1 MRSYQS
7 AAIGERMS
15 DNRSESSSD
24 ESSDNEGTGDA
35 NCVRE
40 SKKKEKVPFAGLS
53 SLRSQWESGTVPK
66 GENPSDDPPTE
77 SSETKDEL
85 FKLRQKICLG
95 RSASMRQMY
104 EKACNGS
111 NKSVSPLPRQPESLN
126 IESSAKATLLKEKFE
141 KGQIENDTEEGRI
154 DKLRK
159 ETEEDLKLA
168 LEAETAARDAKSLFK
183 QMDASL
189 VKSATNSS
197 IAKQYNSHSNAQ
209 SNQSNNN
216 NNTNRIHRI
225 HAAEP
230 LFKPAEVVK
239 CADPKE
245 REDVVIDSYEVK
257 KRYKF
262 FETYVDENNRKR
274 ESSSPTS
281 TDGDNVDGTPF
292 GEPRVEILP
301 DANIVHQNDIH
312 EDIPKIETTSK
323 MLNKF
328 KQLENQMNAE
338 NQAQGGPKPLKR
350 ITPPREF
357 TKDVIE
363 NEHPVERDPNIGM

>member
-1 MRSYQS
+1 MLSYQS
-7 AAIGERMS
+7 AATGEKMS
-15 DNRSESSSD
+15 ENRSESSSD
-24 ESSDNEGTGDA
+24 ESSDNEGTGGV

-66 GENPSDDPPTE
+66 GENPSDEPPTD
-77 SSETKDEL
+77 SNETKDEL

-111 NKSVSPLPRQPESLN
+111 SKSVSPLPRQPESLS

-141 KGQIENDTEEGRI
+141 KGQIENETEDDRI
-154 DKLRK
+154 EKLRK

-168 LEAETAARDAKSLFK
+168 LEAETAAREAKSLFK

-189 VKSATNSS
+189 AKSATNSS
-197 IAKQYNSHSNAQ
+197 IANKKPHNPHPNANSTQPN
-209 SNQSNNN
+209 
-216 NNTNRIHRI
+216 NRINRV
-225 HAAEP
+225 HATEA
-230 LFKPAEVVK
+230 LFKPAEIVK

-245 REDVVIDSYEVK
+245 REDVQIDTSEVK

-262 FETYVDENNRKR
+262 FETYKEEITTRKR
-274 ESSSPTS
+274 ESISSQNDDT
-281 TDGDNVDGTPF
+281 DNVDGTVV

-301 DANIVHQNDIH
+301 DANIVHHNDIH
-312 EDIPKIETTSK
+312 DEIPKIETTSK

-328 KQLENQMNAE
+328 KQLENQMNME
-338 NQAQGGPKPLKR
+338 NQVQQTGPKPLKR

-363 NEHPVERDPNIGM
+363 NEPPVQRDPNIGM